1 MGRPVCDQRKIM
13 FDLIRRRK
21 LWQIF
26 VVVLAAAFSRFAVMA
41 WLGER
46 ELGNDIR
53 SFRVVAET
61 LLAGKSV
68 FELPNFVYTYP
79 PVWMYAAKLLRSIG
93 DAYGVSFT
101 LLIKLPQVF
110 ADCVVSALMV
120 FVVAKRT
127 ENTSAPMLAGLSY
140 ALNPL
145 SIYVAAGIGQVDP
158 LVMGLVLGAML
169 LAESGRLR
177 GFMASGLG
185 LGIAISLKTYPI
197 LLAPWLVWRAWM
209 AFPRRWVAGGVAG
222 LCILPWALA
231 LVPFLLNGETA
242 ALTRTVQFMFLQ
254 SGSGGLAQQRGLLP
268 ALAFV
273 GIPIHGLNAGMVSF
287 APALGVV
294 GQALAWVMD
303 QYRLLLIS
311 KILFVIIYLGMLWF
325 MRNGPLLKVC
335 LLTFVVLFSV
345 VGGFFGYYLLWPL
358 PFAVV
363 LRDKGVVPYS
373 ILAFLLNVG
382 ANPWVNLVFWLF
394 CAGWSGLLVR
404 GLLAE
409 RRSAV
414 QLPPIL

>member
-1 MGRPVCDQRKIM
+1 M
-13 FDLIRRRK
+13 FDLIMRRRH
-21 LWQIF
+21 WQI
-26 VVVLAAAFSRFAVMA
+26 VVVVFVAACSRFAVMA
-41 WLGER
+41 WLGDR

-61 LLAGKSV
+61 LLSGDSV
-68 FELPNFVYTYP
+68 FELPHFVYTYP

-93 DAYGVSFT
+93 DTYGVSFT
-101 LLIKLPQVF
+101 LLIKLPQVL
-110 ADCVVSALMV
+110 ADCVVSALVV
-120 FVVAKRT
+120 FAVARRT
-127 ENTSAPMLAGLSY
+127 EKLNAPMLAGLSY

-145 SIYVAAGIGQVDP
+145 SVYVAAGIGQIDP
-158 LVMGLVLGAML
+158 LVMALVLVAML
-169 LAESGRLR
+169 LAEGGRLR
-177 GFMASGLG
+177 GFLVGGLV
-185 LGIAISLKTYPI
+185 LGMAISLKTFPI
-197 LLAPWLVWRAWM
+197 LLAPWLVWRAWT

-231 LVPFLLNGETA
+231 LLPFLLNGETA
-242 ALTRTVQFMFLQ
+242 ALTRTLQFMFLQ
-254 SGSGGLAQQRGLLP
+254 SGSGGLAQQRGLLS

-273 GIPIHGLNAGMVSF
+273 GVPIRGLNAGTESF
-287 APALGVV
+287 ALALGVV
-294 GQALAWVMD
+294 GPALAWVMD

-311 KILFVIIYLGMLWF
+311 KILFVTIYLAIFWF
-325 MRNGPLLKVC
+325 VRNGSLLKLC

-345 VGGFFGYYLLWPL
+345 IGGFFGYYLMWPL

-373 ILAFLLNVG
+373 VLAFLLNVW
-382 ANPWVNLVFWLF
+382 ATPWVNLLFWLF
-394 CAGWSGLLVR
+394 CAGWSVLLVR

>member
-1 MGRPVCDQRKIM
+1 M
-13 FDLIRRRK
+13 FDLIRHRK
-21 LWQIF
+21 LWQIV

-53 SFRVVAET
+53 GFRVVAET

-68 FELPNFVYTYP
+68 FELPILVYTYP

-93 DAYGVSFT
+93 DTYGVSFT

-222 LCILPWALA
+222 LCIFPWALA

-294 GQALAWVMD
+294 GPALAWVMD

-311 KILFVIIYLGMLWF
+311 KVLFVIIYLVMLWF

-335 LLTFVVLFSV
+335 LLTFVMLFSV

-382 ANPWVNLVFWLF
+382 ANPGVNLVFWLF

>member
-1 MGRPVCDQRKIM
+1 M
-13 FDLIRRRK
+13 FDLIRRHNLR
-21 LWQIF
+21 QIF

-53 SFRVVAET
+53 GFRVVAET

-68 FELPNFVYTYP
+68 FELPILVYTYP
-79 PVWMYAAKLLRSIG
+79 PVWMYAAKLLRGIG
-93 DAYGVSFT
+93 DTYGVSFT

-120 FVVAKRT
+120 HAVAKRT
-127 ENTSAPMLAGLSY
+127 ADTSAPMLAGLSY

-145 SIYVAAGIGQVDP
+145 SIYVAAAIGQVDP

-169 LAESGRLR
+169 LAESGRFH
-177 GFMASGLG
+177 GFLGSGLV
-185 LGIAISLKTYPI
+185 LGMAISLKTYPI

-373 ILAFLLNVG
+373 ILAFLLNVW
-382 ANPWVNLVFWLF
+382 ANPWVNLVFWVF

-409 RRSAV
+409 RRSVV
-414 QLPPIL
+414 QLPPSL

>member
-1 MGRPVCDQRKIM
+1 M

-53 SFRVVAET
+53 GFRVVAET

-68 FELPNFVYTYP
+68 FELPILVYTYP
-79 PVWMYAAKLLRSIG
+79 PVWMYAAKLLRGIG

-110 ADCVVSALMV
+110 ADCVVSALTV

-169 LAESGRLR
+169 LAENGRLR
-177 GFMASGLG
+177 GLMASGFG

-197 LLAPWLVWRAWM
+197 LLAPWLVWRTWA
-209 AFPRRWVAGGVAG
+209 AFPRRWIAGGVAG
-222 LCILPWALA
+222 LCVLPWALS
-231 LVPFLLNGETA
+231 LLPFLLNGETA
-242 ALTRTVQFMFLQ
+242 AFTRTVQFMFLQ
-254 SGSGGLAQQRGLLP
+254 SGAGGLAQQRGLLS
-268 ALAFV
+268 ALAFI
-273 GIPIHGLNAGMVSF
+273 GIPIRGLNTEMVSF
-287 APALGVV
+287 LPGLGLI
-294 GQALAWVMD
+294 GSGLAWLFD
-303 QYRLLLIS
+303 QYRLLLVS
-311 KILFVIIYLGMLWF
+311 KMLYVTILLGMFWF
-325 MRNGPLLKVC
+325 LRNSPLLKVC
-335 LLTFVVLFSV
+335 LLTFVMLFAV

-363 LRDKGVVPYS
+363 LRDKSVLPYS
-373 ILAFLLNVG
+373 LLAFVLHVW
-382 ANPWVNLVFWLF
+382 AHPWVNLLFWIF
-394 CAGWSGLLVR
+394 CAGWSVMLVR
-404 GLLAE
+404 ELMAD
-409 RRSAV
+409 RRVAIQTQPV
-414 QLPPIL
+414 IGGRMP